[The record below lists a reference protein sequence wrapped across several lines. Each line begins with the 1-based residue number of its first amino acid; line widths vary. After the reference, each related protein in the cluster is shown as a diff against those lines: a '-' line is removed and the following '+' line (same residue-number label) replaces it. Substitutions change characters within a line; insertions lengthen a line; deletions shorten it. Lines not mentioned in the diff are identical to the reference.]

1 VPASPSG
8 LRYNKAEKESLMEKQ
23 CSQCNGMFP
32 EEELLEREDTT
43 ALVCE
48 NCSGL
53 LGNEDLSCRYD
64 EQG

>member
-1 VPASPSG
+1 
-8 LRYNKAEKESLMEKQ
+8 MEKQ